1 MGHSFLSEDW
11 FTAVK
16 ALEAPEP
23 PAALAGLLVNME
35 VTDGP
40 DGDVRLHLDSGKFEP
55 GHVEGAATTVS
66 VPYAVAK
73 QMFIDQDQAAAM
85 QAFMSGKIKVTGDMT
100 KLMSLQMVQ
109 PTPEQLAFQAKIVE
123 LTA

>member
-1 MGHSFLSEDW
+1 MGHPFLSEDW

-23 PAALAGLLVNME
+23 PAVLSGLLVNME

-66 VPYAVAK
+66 VPYGVAK

-109 PTPEQLAFQAKIVE
+109 PTPEQLAFQAKIVD

>member
-1 MGHSFLSEDW
+1 MGHPFLSEDW

-23 PAALAGLLVNME
+23 PPALAGLLVNME

-40 DGDVRLHLDSGKFEP
+40 GGDVRLHLDSGRFES
-55 GHVEGAATTVS
+55 GHIEGAPTSVS

-109 PTPEQLAFQAKIVE
+109 PTPEQIAFQAKIVE